1 MKSLAILSL
10 AATLLMGAC
19 VQASAEQLQTMDD
32 VAAAIQACWTP
43 PPGIPNSWVTLSFS
57 FKRDGSLMGP
67 PKPTATDVKGGDAA
81 KQAFVDAAVQ
91 GLQDCVPLDFSPA
104 LATGIG
110 GVVYT
115 MRFSSPD
122 VAGEPI

>member
-19 VQASAEQLQTMDD
+19 VQAGAEQLQTMDD
-32 VAAAIQACWTP
+32 VGAAIQACWTP

-91 GLQDCVPLDFSPA
+91 GFGLRPPRL
-104 LATGIG
+104 LTGARG
-110 GVVYT
+110 RDRGCGLYDEVFVT
-115 MRFSSPD
+115 
-122 VAGEPI
+122 